1 MLNQDSVDSINN
13 RIQQLVESLD
23 SIFTTDTKRPMIL
36 AEIARLNTV
45 LNPQP
50 IIEIDPSEI
59 AEAIVAKVER
69 ASEPNDSLIRIVV
82 DALLTR

>member
-1 MLNQDSVDSINN
+1 MLNQATVDSINKQ
-13 RIQQLVESLD
+13 IQTLTESLD
-23 SIFTTDTKRPMIL
+23 SIFTSDRRRPLIL
-36 AEIARLNTV
+36 AEITKLNAV

-50 IIEIDPSEI
+50 IIHVNSNEI